1 MDDASRHG
9 REESD
14 PSASASASASSTVRG
29 RLAADRA
36 DTVAR
41 LAALGRDFDGIVAAN
56 ALVAVD
62 DEHDPEGG
70 TTAFERA
77 HVAALMAQAR
87 EHLEELDRALERL
100 ERGRYGRCERCG
112 GLIPS
117 ERLEIRPAATTCVR
131 CAESAPGPTPSPA

>member
-1 MDDASRHG
+1 MGHESHQGHDDSG
-9 REESD
+9 
-14 PSASASASASSTVRG
+14 PSPFSTVRA

-36 DTVAR
+36 DTLAR
-41 LAALGRDFDGIVAAN
+41 AAALRRDFDGIVASN

-77 HVAALMAQAR
+77 HVVALIGQAR
-87 EHLEELDRALERL
+87 QHLEALDRAMERL
-100 ERGRYGRCERCG
+100 ERGEYGRCEVCG
-112 GLIPS
+112 RAIPP

-131 CAESAPGPTPSPA
+131 CAGPASRRA

>member
-1 MDDASRHG
+1 MGDASRYGHDEHG
-9 REESD
+9 PPTFGTAR
-14 PSASASASASSTVRG
+14 A

-36 DTVAR
+36 DTLAR
-41 LAALGRDFDGIVAAN
+41 TAALGRDFDGIVAAN

-62 DEHDPEGG
+62 DEHDPEGAS
-70 TTAFERA
+70 TAFERA

-100 ERGRYGRCERCG
+100 ERGEYGQCEGCG
-112 GLIPS
+112 GTIPP

-131 CAESAPGPTPSPA
+131 CARSDPRRPPRPA

>member
-1 MDDASRHG
+1 MGDASRYGHDVPG
-9 REESD
+9 
-14 PSASASASASSTVRG
+14 PSTFATARA

-36 DTVAR
+36 DTLAR
-41 LAALGRDFDGIVAAN
+41 AAALSRDFDGIVAAN
-56 ALVAVD
+56 ALVAID

-77 HVAALMAQAR
+77 HVAALMARAR

-100 ERGRYGRCERCG
+100 ERGQYGRCEGCG
-112 GLIPS
+112 GTIPP

-131 CAESAPGPTPSPA
+131 CARSDPRRPPRST